1 MIYRNG
7 KVLFPSVAIAEAPAP
22 KMQFSPFVTP
32 DQSKNRKRHFNV
44 PSHICRK
51 IMSSLLSEKLR
62 QKYVVRSMP
71 IQKDDE
77 IQLY

>member
-22 KMQFSPFVTP
+22 KMKFSPFVTP

-44 PSHICRK
+44 PSHIRRK
-51 IMSSLLSEKLR
+51 IMSSLSKELR
-62 QKYVVRSMP
+62 HKYNVRSMS
-71 IQKDDE
+71 IQKDE
-77 IQLY
+77 EVQVV

>member
-51 IMSSLLSEKLR
+51 IMSSLSKELR
-62 QKYVVRSMP
+62 HKYNVRSMS
-71 IQKDDE
+71 IQKDE
-77 IQLY
+77 EVQVV